1 VNEKEHLEKGLE
13 EEEKKI
19 LFQCPLDFPFCGKK
33 AMVTGSFLYRQWE
46 FAINLS
52 GADLP
57 LRDVDD
63 LAWALADFRG
73 HNFFAFHGFG
83 KNNY

>member
-1 VNEKEHLEKGLE
+1 MRAELEGFE
-13 EEEKKI
+13 E
-19 LFQCPLDFPFCGKK
+19 LLRMGHWD
-33 AMVTGSFLYRQWE
+33 

-63 LAWALADFRG
+63 LAATLAPYRG
-73 HNFFAFHGFG
+73 TNFVPIFGQRNKDAKTDHGLAWDVW
-83 KNNY
+83 

>member
-1 VNEKEHLEKGLE
+1 MW
-13 EEEKKI
+13 
-19 LFQCPLDFPFCGKK
+19 D
-33 AMVTGSFLYRQWE
+33 

-63 LAWALADFRG
+63 LAMALAPHRNE
-73 HNFFAFHGFG
+73 NFFSFHCEFDQLSTEFI
-83 KNNY
+83 NLI